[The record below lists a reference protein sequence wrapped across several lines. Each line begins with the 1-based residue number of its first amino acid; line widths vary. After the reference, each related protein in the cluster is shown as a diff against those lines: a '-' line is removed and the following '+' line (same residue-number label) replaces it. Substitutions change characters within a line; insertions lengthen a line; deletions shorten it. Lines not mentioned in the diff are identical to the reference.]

1 LKLIVGLGNPG
12 RRYAGTRH
20 NVGFDVL
27 DLLARRHGAE
37 WTMAPRGIEA
47 VVAAGF
53 SRTAPESGKLLLAK
67 PLTFMNLSGHAVGDL
82 LRFFKIEL
90 PGLFVIVDDVN
101 LELGRLRARASGSAG
116 GHNGLKSLIAQL
128 GTEAFARL
136 RIGVGRGDARR
147 DLSDHVLAKFEPEE
161 RPIVAEAVERTADA
175 AELFVTDGIEV
186 VMNRYNRREDAAK
199 EDPD

>member
-1 LKLIVGLGNPG
+1 VHLIVGLGNPG

-47 VVAAGF
+47 VVAAGL
-53 SRTAPESGKLLLAK
+53 SRTAPEKGKLLLAK

-175 AELFVTDGIEV
+175 AELFVTDGIAL